1 MPPFYPMVSTQPIP
15 PFYAG
20 IPPTGMSAP
29 QQLEVFPRDFHAQ
42 TLGAFQP
49 SAHDN
54 PPASSWTT
62 ASSSPSEPAAVHVG
76 HEVAGSIQHGQH
88 AQENLPFWRP
98 FGQGLMEDVRNK
110 MPFYLSDITDGFAL
124 KTITTVLYL
133 FWGCIANAVAWGS
146 FLGEATDGYIGA
158 TETLLASAVLGM
170 LYPLLCGQ
178 PLTIMGPT
186 GPLCLFMVALKDI
199 AKAAGVKFLP
209 LYAWSGIF
217 LSIYLFLT
225 AMFSLNNIIRKVSR
239 FTEETFSLLISVIF
253 IYSAVEYFVM
263 LFDNKDKTGHGGAK
277 TAFLV
282 GLTVF
287 FVALNLR
294 GFRTSV
300 LFTRSIRNTVADFA
314 PVIAIFWGH
323 VVAW

>member
-1 MPPFYPMVSTQPIP
+1 MPPFYPMFSTQPISPLNVGTP
-15 PFYAG
+15 PLA
-20 IPPTGMSAP
+20 MSAP
-29 QQLEVFPRDFHAQ
+29 LQLGVSPTQ
-42 TLGAFQP
+42 TSGFFQASQP
-49 SAHDN
+49 SVAPLSRAALSD
-54 PPASSWTT
+54 SS
-62 ASSSPSEPAAVHVG
+62 EHAAVRVG
-76 HEVAGSIQHGQH
+76 EDVACSIQHGEH
-88 AQENLPFWRP
+88 GEHGEHVQESLPFWRP
-98 FGQGLMEDVRNK
+98 FGQGLMEDVRK
-110 MPFYLSDITDGFAL
+110 KLPWYWSDIRDGLAL

-133 FWGCIANAVAWGS
+133 FWGSIANAVAWGS

-158 TETLLASAVLGM
+158 TETLLAAAVLGM
-170 LYPLLCGQ
+170 IYPLLCGQ

-225 AMFSLNNIIRKVSR
+225 AMFSLSNIIRKVSR

-300 LFTRSIRNTVADFA
+300 LFTRSVRNTVADFA

>member
-1 MPPFYPMVSTQPIP
+1 MTSQQGGIPPFYPVVSTQPIA
-15 PFYAG
+15 PFYLV
-20 IPPTGMSAP
+20 P
-29 QQLEVFPRDFHAQ
+29 QDFPAQ
-42 TLGAFQP
+42 TSGAFQP

-54 PPASSWTT
+54 PQASSWTT
-62 ASSSPSEPAAVHVG
+62 ASSTPSEPDAVHGG
-76 HEVAGSIQHGQH
+76 HEVAGSIQHDQH
-88 AQENLPFWRP
+88 AQGNLPFWRP

-110 MPFYLSDITDGFAL
+110 LPFYLSDIKDGFAL

-314 PVIAIFWGH
+314 PVIVIFWGH